1 MDVASLS
8 LYYNSYPKERKMAAK
23 KNNEQLMDCPVGRFF
38 VDFEGCMGRKSKF
51 FKHMTRSKVE
61 FLKGIRSVLDDR
73 IDHYEKKGSK
83 KNGKKM
89 TKIKI
94 D

>member
-1 MDVASLS
+1 
-8 LYYNSYPKERKMAAK
+8 MAAK
-23 KNNEQLMDCPVGRFF
+23 KNKDQEFDCPVGRFF
-38 VDFEGCMGRKSKF
+38 MDLEDCMGKQSKF

-61 FLKGIRSVLDDR
+61 FLKGIRSLLDER
-73 IDHYEKKGSK
+73 IDHYEKKGAK
-83 KNGKKM
+83 KTDKKM

>member
-1 MDVASLS
+1 
-8 LYYNSYPKERKMAAK
+8 MAAK
-23 KNNEQLMDCPVGRFF
+23 KNKDQEVDCPVGRFF
-38 VDFEGCMGRKSKF
+38 ADLEGTLGGKSKF

-61 FLKGIRSVLDDR
+61 FLKGIRSLLDER
-73 IDHYEKKGSK
+73 IDHYEKKGFK
-83 KNGKKM
+83 KVGKKM

>member
-1 MDVASLS
+1 
-8 LYYNSYPKERKMAAK
+8 MAAK
-23 KNNEQLMDCPVGRFF
+23 KNKDQEVDCPVGRFF
-38 VDFEGCMGRKSKF
+38 TELESTLGKKSKF

-61 FLKGIRSVLDDR
+61 FLKGIRSLLDER
-73 IDHYEKKGSK
+73 IEHYEKKGSK
-83 KNGKKM
+83 KAGKKM

>member
-1 MDVASLS
+1 
-8 LYYNSYPKERKMAAK
+8 MAAK
-23 KNNEQLMDCPVGRFF
+23 KNKNQEVDCPVGRFF
-38 VDFEGCMGRKSKF
+38 ADFEGALGKKSKF

-61 FLKGIRSVLDDR
+61 FLKGLRSLLDER

-83 KNGKKM
+83 KAGKKM

>member
-1 MDVASLS
+1 
-8 LYYNSYPKERKMAAK
+8 MAAK
-23 KNNEQLMDCPVGRFF
+23 KNKDQEIDCPVGRFF
-38 VDFEGCMGRKSKF
+38 TDVEGTLGKRSKF

-61 FLKGIRSVLDDR
+61 FLKGIRSLLDER

-83 KNGKKM
+83 KTGKKM

>member
-1 MDVASLS
+1 MA
-8 LYYNSYPKERKMAAK
+8 RKKDKYQAV
-23 KNNEQLMDCPVGRFF
+23 DCPVGRFF
-38 VDFEGCMGRKSKF
+38 KDLEGCMGKESTF

-61 FLKGIRSVLDDR
+61 FLKGIRSLLDER
-73 IDHYEKKGSK
+73 IDRYEKSGSK
-83 KNGKKM
+83 KTDKKM

>member
-1 MDVASLS
+1 
-8 LYYNSYPKERKMAAK
+8 MAAK
-23 KNNEQLMDCPVGRFF
+23 KGKEQIVDCPVGRFF
-38 VDFEGCMGRKSKF
+38 MDLEDSMGKKSKF
-51 FKHMTRSKVE
+51 FKHMNRSKVE
-61 FLKGIRSVLDDR
+61 FLKGIRSLLDER

-83 KNGKKM
+83 KTDKKM